1 MEGIGSFDV
10 EHCRH
15 VSRYNELIACVLIS
29 VIEDLTAEVK
39 ERT

>member
-1 MEGIGSFDV
+1 MWSI
-10 EHCRH
+10 